1 MKDFFN
7 SFKTLQ
13 EVTEYTKKFKNW
25 NEAITNSENL
35 TKNDK
40 ITYSKEILQFL
51 DVDKDVIEFFPLDF
65 FENLIFKFMA
75 KFEARC
81 EEIIEETT
89 GEKKINVGTK
99 VKIKEK
105 YRGTSNIE
113 ESIVVKITRFEE
125 DTFHQGW
132 YLYDLEDGG
141 SFYGYELETPI
152 TPTKAPKIS
161 ITKTSDKKL

>member
-13 EVTEYTKKFKNW
+13 EVTEYTKKFRDW
-25 NEAITNSENL
+25 DEAITNSENL

-51 DVDKDVIEFFPLDF
+51 DVDKYVIELFPLDSL
-65 FENLIFKFMA
+65 ENLIFNFMS

-81 EEIIEETT
+81 EEIIEEIT
-89 GEKKINVGTK
+89 GEKKFQVGTK

-105 YRGTSNIE
+105 YRDNSNIE
-113 ESIVVKITRFEE
+113 ESTIVKITRFEE
-125 DTFHQGW
+125 DTFNQGW
-132 YLYDLEDGG
+132 YLYDLESGK
-141 SFYGYELETPI
+141 SFYGYELEF
-152 TPTKAPKIS
+152 
-161 ITKTSDKKL
+161 